1 MCCRLQHFYRYVTL
15 TMPSFPDAFGRVGRA
30 SIVYRPLS
38 PAPCTPWLVE
48 QCSIATRHTHAH
60 THSSLEY
67 KLYFYACV
75 HIQCNRSTANNSDV
89 VTQDCRRPRREAKQ
103 SAVIGSPSSAVQGC
117 FAGRKA
123 KTDAGAG
130 FFPPPLLGSSGR
142 RAGRDEQEAEI
153 RRAHSNAERVS

>member
-1 MCCRLQHFYRYVTL
+1 MINRDLMCCRLQHFYRCVTL

-48 QCSIATRHTHAH
+48 QCSTATRHTHAH

-89 VTQDCRRPRREAKQ
+89 VTQDCRRPRREGEAERGDRI
-103 SAVIGSPSSAVQGC
+103 AVVGLSRLLCRKESENGCGS
-117 FAGRKA
+117 RLL
-123 KTDAGAG
+123 
-130 FFPPPLLGSSGR
+130 PPPSRFEWAPRPTR
-142 RAGRDEQEAEI
+142 RAGSGKSE
-153 RRAHSNAERVS
+153 ST